1 MAKFV
6 LKDAEIVINAI
17 DLSAWVNAATLD
29 VNPDLPEANTMG
41 TFFKVRLVG
50 LSDATLS
57 VTFTQNFDSGAV
69 DATLWP
75 LVNQDAPFTVTA
87 MANLTDGIGVTNPR
101 YSMSAVLGTYQPI
114 QGTIG
119 DTALVNAT
127 FPSSGALTR
136 ATS

>member
-6 LKDAEIVINAI
+6 LKDAEIVINLI
-17 DLSAWVNAATLD
+17 DLSNRVNAATLD
-29 VNPDLPEANTMG
+29 INPDLPEANTMG

-57 VTFTQNFDSGAV
+57 VTFTQDFSSGSV
-69 DATLWP
+69 DATLFP
-75 LVNQDAPFTVTA
+75 LVGAVPFTVTA
-87 MANLTDGIGVTNPR
+87 MADKTAGIGVTNPR
-101 YSMSAVLGTYQPI
+101 FSMSAVLGTYQPI

-136 ATS
+136 ATA

>member
-6 LKDAEIVINAI
+6 LKDAEIVINTV

-29 VNPDLPEANTMG
+29 INPDLPEANTMG
-41 TFFKVRLVG
+41 TFFKVRQVG

-75 LVNQDAPFTVTA
+75 LVGAVPFTVTA
-87 MANLTDGIGVTNPR
+87 MADKTAGIGVTNPR

>member
-6 LKDAEIVINAI
+6 LKDAEIVINSV
-17 DLSAWVNAATLD
+17 DLSARVNAATLD
-29 VNPDLPEANTMG
+29 INPDLPEANTMG
-41 TFFKVRLVG
+41 TFFKERLVG

-57 VTFTQNFDSGAV
+57 VTFTQDMSSGSV
-69 DATLWP
+69 DATLFP
-75 LVNQDAPFTVTA
+75 LVGAAPFVVTA
-87 MANLTDGIGVTNPR
+87 MADKTAGIGVTNPR
-101 YSMSAVLGTYQPI
+101 FSMSAVLGTYQPI

>member
-6 LKDAEIVINAI
+6 LKDAEIIINGV
-17 DLSAWVNAATLD
+17 DLSNRVNAATLD

-41 TFFKVRLVG
+41 TFFKVRLAG

-57 VTFTQNFDSGAV
+57 VTFTQDYASGSV
-69 DATLWP
+69 DTTLFP
-75 LVNQDAPFTVTA
+75 LIGAAPFTVTA
-87 MANLTDGIGVTNPR
+87 MADKTAGIGITNPR
-101 YSMSAVLGTYQPI
+101 FSMSAVLGTYQPL

-119 DTALVNAT
+119 DTSLVNAT
-127 FPSSGALTR
+127 FPSSGALTA

>member
-6 LKDAEIVINAI
+6 LKDAEIVINAV
-17 DLSAWVNAATLD
+17 DLSEWVNSTTLD

-75 LVNQDAPFTVTA
+75 LVNQDAPFVVTA
-87 MANLTDGIGVTNPR
+87 MANKTDGIGVTNPKFT
-101 YSMSAVLGTYQPI
+101 MDAVLGTYQPL

-127 FPSSGALTR
+127 FPSSGALVR
-136 ATS
+136 STS

>member
-6 LKDAEIVINAI
+6 LKDAEIVINSV

-29 VNPDLPEANTMG
+29 INPDLPEANTMG

-57 VTFTQNFDSGAV
+57 VTFTQNFSSGAV
-69 DATLWP
+69 DATLFP
-75 LVNQDAPFTVTA
+75 LVGAVPFPVTA
-87 MANLTDGIGVTNPR
+87 MADKTAGIGVTNPKFT
-101 YSMSAVLGTYQPI
+101 MQAVLGTYQPI

-136 ATS
+136 TTS

>member
-6 LKDAEIVINAI
+6 LKDAEIVINSV
-17 DLSAWVNAATLD
+17 DLSAFVNSATLD
-29 VNPDLPEANTMG
+29 INPDLPEANTMG

-57 VTFTQNFDSGAV
+57 VTFTQDFVSGGV
-69 DATLWP
+69 DATLFP
-75 LVNQDAPFTVTA
+75 LVGAAAFTVTA
-87 MANLTDGIGVTNPR
+87 MADKTAGIGVTNPR
-101 YSMSAVLGTYQPI
+101 FSMSAVLGTYQPI

-119 DTALVNAT
+119 DTAFVNAT
-127 FPSSGALTR
+127 FPSSGTLTR